1 MKHLNEKNFA
11 NETKA
16 GIVLLDLFATW
27 CGPCRIQSAVLEE
40 VVKTRPDMNIAKVDV
55 DENPNIARSFGV
67 MSIPTLILLKDGKMV
82 NKHVGLM
89 QSDDLMKFYDSVK

>member
-1 MKHLNEKNFA
+1 MKHLNEKNCA

-89 QSDDLMKFYDSVK
+89 QSDDLIKFYDSVK

>member
-40 VVKTRPDMNIAKVDV
+40 VVKARPDMNIAKVDV
-55 DENPNIARSFGV
+55 DENPNIARNFGV

-89 QSDDLMKFYDSVK
+89 QSDDLIKFYDSVK

>member
-89 QSDDLMKFYDSVK
+89 QSDDLIKFYDTVK

>member
-89 QSDDLMKFYDSVK
+89 QSDDLIKFYDSVK

>member
-40 VVKTRPDMNIAKVDV
+40 VVKTRPDINIAKVDV

-89 QSDDLMKFYDSVK
+89 QSDDLIKFYDSVK

>member
-16 GIVLLDLFATW
+16 GVVLLDLFATW

-89 QSDDLMKFYDSVK
+89 QSDDLIKFYDSVK

>member
-11 NETKA
+11 NETKS
-16 GIVLLDLFATW
+16 GIVLLYLFATW

-89 QSDDLMKFYDSVK
+89 QSEDLIKFYDSVK

>member
-11 NETKA
+11 NETNA

-89 QSDDLMKFYDSVK
+89 QSDDLIKFYDSVK

>member
-11 NETKA
+11 NETKS

-89 QSDDLMKFYDSVK
+89 QSDDLIKFYDSVK

>member
-16 GIVLLDLFATW
+16 GVVLLDLFATW

-40 VVKTRPDMNIAKVDV
+40 VAKTRPDMNIAKVDV

-89 QSDDLMKFYDSVK
+89 QSDDLIKFYDSVK